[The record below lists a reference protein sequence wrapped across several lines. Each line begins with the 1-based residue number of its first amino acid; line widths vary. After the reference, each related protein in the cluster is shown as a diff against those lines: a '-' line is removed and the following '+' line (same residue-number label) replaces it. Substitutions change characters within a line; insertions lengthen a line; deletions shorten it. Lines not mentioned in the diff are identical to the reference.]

1 METWVQC
8 LTLVWLPWVTLRK
21 LPDLHLLWDI
31 WEHCLV
37 SRSGFVLQL
46 HIRKRFVGQQCSP
59 LSWSCQRWLGV
70 KAEEIL
76 SLLVHWG
83 PGTPGQCR
91 ALQRAVEALISLC
104 LRL

>member
-8 LTLVWLPWVTLRK
+8 LTLVWLPWMTLRK

-31 WEHCLV
+31 WECCLV

-70 KAEEIL
+70 KVEGSL
-76 SLLVHWG
+76 SLLVYRVL
-83 PGTPGQCR
+83 GTQGQCR
-91 ALQRAVEALISLC
+91 ALWCVSEALVSLC